1 MAAKTGIRRA
11 LSKLNLKELAKLNG
25 VKAKYLGGSTFTP
38 RDQRK
43 GKRQR

>member
-25 VKAKYLGGSTFTP
+25 VLPRYLGGSTFTP

-43 GKRQR
+43 KFKKG

>member
-25 VKAKYLGGSTFTP
+25 VKAKYLVGSIFTP
-38 RDQRK
+38 RELRK
-43 GKRQR
+43 GKRRK